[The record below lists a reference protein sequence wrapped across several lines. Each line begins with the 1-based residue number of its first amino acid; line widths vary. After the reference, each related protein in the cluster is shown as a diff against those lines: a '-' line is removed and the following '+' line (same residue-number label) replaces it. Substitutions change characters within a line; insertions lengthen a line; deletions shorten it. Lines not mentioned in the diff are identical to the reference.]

1 MLKEL
6 FKLITLL
13 SSVIIGGNIIAL
25 CQKVTES
32 MPNYMFLLTIICM
45 LIVLW
50 YQVFKMFNAPKIEI
64 KTYKVPPKSVYEGRI
79 IETYKIKK

>member
-25 CQKVTES
+25 CQKVASS
-32 MPNYMFLLTIICM
+32 MPEYMFLLTIICM